1 MTHDYIPHQLD
12 PDEMLRT
19 MPAGWDLSALAPRS
33 RASLAIHW
41 QQEENGET
49 PPDWQPE
56 KFGSPRT
63 TPRWW
68 DVSNLR

>member
-1 MTHDYIPHQLD
+1 MNQDYTPHQLD

-19 MPAGWDLSALAPRS
+19 MPPGWDLSALAPRGG
-33 RASLAIHW
+33 AHAIHW
-41 QQEENGET
+41 QQENGGET
-49 PPDWQPE
+49 PTDWQPE
-56 KFGSPRT
+56 KFASPRT